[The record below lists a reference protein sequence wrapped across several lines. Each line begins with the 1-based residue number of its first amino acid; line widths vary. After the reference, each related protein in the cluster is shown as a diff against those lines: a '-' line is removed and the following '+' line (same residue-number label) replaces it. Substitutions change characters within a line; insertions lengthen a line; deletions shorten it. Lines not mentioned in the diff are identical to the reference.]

1 MFLFKITIMKN
12 KILHNL
18 LLILSISF
26 VSLSCE
32 EDLNVEPNNAIS
44 EFDFL
49 NNPDN
54 AVQLVNGVYNKQL
67 DYNMY
72 CFSWIGMTSITSD
85 DADKGS
91 TPNDTGTDKHKMD
104 NLTFNATDIS
114 FIDVWEGR
122 YDGIYR
128 ANNAL
133 FYLEQ
138 LTIDPALKSRLI
150 GEVKFLR
157 ALYYFDLV
165 RCFGGV
171 PLVTTK
177 IDINNTEEINNIV
190 FVRRSKEETYA
201 QIETDLTDAIE
212 RLPIKGQYSPNDLG
226 RATKG
231 AAQALLA
238 KAYLYQ
244 EKWQLSYDMAGEVIT
259 SGQYGLLANYAEVWR
274 EVGENKVESIYEV
287 QATLNKGLIGYTD
300 VQGARGTPDLGWG
313 FNTPSLSLVNSY
325 QEGDVR
331 KNATVLFVQSTPFT
345 LWDGFEGS
353 PTWNNPRYNYK
364 AYQSSIAES
373 WNGNKGE
380 TAKNLRVLK
389 YSDILLIRAEAA
401 YQNSNF
407 GEALART
414 NEIRVRAGLP
424 ELTTITLADVLN
436 ERRWEMAMEHDRWFD
451 LVRTGQAPAAMAA
464 NGKTFVVGTHELF
477 PIPNNQIIASNG
489 RLTQNP
495 GY

>member
-1 MFLFKITIMKN
+1 MKN
-12 KILHNL
+12 KILYNL

-138 LTIDPALKSRLI
+138 LTIDPTLKSRLI

-190 FVRRSKEETYA
+190 FVRKSKEETYA

-226 RATKG
+226 RASKG

-244 EKWQLSYDMAGEVIT
+244 EKWQLSYDLAGEVIT

-287 QATLNKGLIGYTD
+287 QATLTKGLVGYTD

-325 QEGDVR
+325 QAGDVR

-353 PTWNNPRYNYK
+353 PTWN
-364 AYQSSIAES
+364 
-373 WNGNKGE
+373 
-380 TAKNLRVLK
+380 
-389 YSDILLIRAEAA
+389 
-401 YQNSNF
+401 
-407 GEALART
+407 
-414 NEIRVRAGLP
+414 
-424 ELTTITLADVLN
+424 
-436 ERRWEMAMEHDRWFD
+436 
-451 LVRTGQAPAAMAA
+451 
-464 NGKTFVVGTHELF
+464 
-477 PIPNNQIIASNG
+477 
-489 RLTQNP
+489 
-495 GY
+495 